1 MNLPKPLRWALQTGE
16 YDPAQDKPVDE
27 VVDVAPVAVA
37 TPEPPRGRSAAMHAL
52 KERRNKAILALV
64 KREFPDLAS
73 RPAAEQERA
82 VRWVESDP
90 EVMAI
95 AREIKALGRVER
107 GG

>member
-16 YDPAQDKPVDE
+16 YDPAQDDPTPVAVE
-27 VVDVAPVAVA
+27 VAPVVA
-37 TPEPPRGRSAAMHAL
+37 TTPEPPVGRSAAMHAL
-52 KERRNKAILALV
+52 KEKRNKAILALV

-73 RPAAEQERA
+73 ASVAEQERA